1 MVVDPQYNRGT
12 DCMPFP
18 CFFLA
23 DGKGVCYTVC
33 YEWKKSSCKKT
44 KNKKENRLL

>member
-18 CFFLA
+18 CFFLRT
-23 DGKGVCYTVC
+23 GKESAILYAMSR
-33 YEWKKSSCKKT
+33 KKQ
-44 KNKKENRLL
+44 L

>member
-1 MVVDPQYNRGT
+1 MTNKRLFAGMGMVVDPQYNREM

-33 YEWKKSSCKKT
+33 YE
-44 KNKKENRLL
+44 

>member
-23 DGKGVCYTVC
+23 DGKGVCYTVTMFIFWA
-33 YEWKKSSCKKT
+33 EVDQ
-44 KNKKENRLL
+44 NRRSET

>member
-33 YEWKKSSCKKT
+33 YEKKSSCKKT